1 MLSDLSDDDDDDD
14 PDFLS
19 PEDLTD
25 DPDEDL
31 LPLMDN
37 PHFFLEQDDVEA
49 NTEPSDNYS
58 VETQRSSQL
67 QQTGTASTGK
77 SKKKS
82 KVQEKLGWR
91 KVEIEKVDLSW
102 KGEPRQFPGILETP
116 LKYFQTF
123 FEDELLEL
131 IVEQSNLFALQT
143 EGCNLCL
150 TVEELKV
157 FMSIILLLGVIRV
170 PYYRMHWEAAT
181 RYPQIADKMG
191 RQTFAKIKRFLH
203 FNDNSK
209 AKKPGEQEFDKLY
222 KI

>member
-1 MLSDLSDDDDDDD
+1 MAESYDRLRKRAQNRRIDAKEAVKYIFDIPKDMSDLSDDDDDDD

-31 LPLMDN
+31 WPLLDN
-37 PHFFLEQDDVEA
+37 PHFFLEQDAVEA
-49 NTEPSDNYS
+49 NTEPSDDYS
-58 VETQRSSQL
+58 VETPPSSQQ
-67 QQTGTASTGK
+67 QQTGTTSPGK

-82 KVQEKLGWR
+82 KVQEKFGWR

-102 KGEPRQFPGILETP
+102 KGEPRQVPVILETP

-131 IVEQSNLFALQT
+131 IVEQSDLFALQT
-143 EGCNLCL
+143 EGCNLWL

-157 FMSIILLLGVIRV
+157 VMSIILLWG
-170 PYYRMHWEAAT
+170 W
-181 RYPQIADKMG
+181 
-191 RQTFAKIKRFLH
+191 
-203 FNDNSK
+203 
-209 AKKPGEQEFDKLY
+209 
-222 KI
+222 